1 MNNQLKNEN
10 MKRLFVTSLVAL
22 FTLGISA
29 QDNMEAFKHLAV
41 GVEAGL
47 HGFGIELA
55 MPVQKHLVVRAGY
68 NWVPSGDLVNGDFS
82 IDTKDLKKAQQQYD
96 ALMHFQH
103 KFGDEAIINAGMQLG
118 MQNFKL
124 MLNWY
129 PFQSSRFYLAGGL
142 YCAANKNPFIR
153 IHGTTTEN
161 DWEALKELR
170 DKTHNEDYEIAIEI
184 GNEKYAVQEKD
195 GCGYMQGDYKFDP
208 IKYYVGLGLGRSV
221 PNKRVGF
228 QFELGTMIYT
238 GAKFYLQ
245 DKEVVM
251 ADAAEQLGDQAKT
264 ASDYL
269 AKLPLYPQLTFR
281 LNFLA
286 F

>member
-1 MNNQLKNEN
+1 
-10 MKRLFVTSLVAL
+10 MKRLFITSLVTL
-22 FTLGISA
+22 FTLGVSA

-47 HGFGIELA
+47 HGAGIQVA

-68 NWVPSGDLVNGDFS
+68 NWVPSGDLVTGEFS
-82 IDTKDLKKAQQQYD
+82 IDTKDLKEAQQQYD

-103 KFGDEAIINAGMQLG
+103 KFGDEAPINAGVQVGL
-118 MQNFKL
+118 QNIKL
-124 MLNWY
+124 MLDWY
-129 PFQSSRFYLAGGL
+129 PFESSRFYLTGGF
-142 YCAANKNPFIR
+142 YYAANKNPFLN
-153 IHGTTTEN
+153 IHGNTTEN
-161 DWEALKELR
+161 DWAALQELR
-170 DKTHNEDYEIAIEI
+170 QKTGDDSYEIALEI
-184 GNEKYAVQEKD
+184 GNEKYPVVEKD
-195 GCGYMQGDYKFDP
+195 GCGYMQADYKFNP
-208 IKYYVGLGLGRSV
+208 LKYYVGLGLGRSV

-251 ADAAEQLGDQAKT
+251 ADAAEQLGDQVKT
-264 ASDYL
+264 ISDYV